1 MIRLTQ
7 LALRYPPIAI
17 VLTLAL
23 LVGGTWA
30 ALNLNQQLIPDVA
43 FPQATVVVV
52 WPGASADEVTR
63 GIVEPLETA
72 LEGISDVEVV
82 EVSARASESFAA
94 LTVRAEYGTDQDE
107 LRDAI
112 KTEVDDVALPSG
124 AEEPDIVLFSFGDLP
139 VVQASIRAEDDDLD
153 PASLQRLIEDEIV
166 PEIEAVDGVSKVT
179 LVGGREE
186 KVYLTLDRAK
196 MADAGVTVDTIRN
209 VLAANDISFP
219 AGTLTT
225 DGRSIPLQVS
235 HRVRSEEG
243 LRALALGGGGP
254 GGAPG
259 PVAGGPPAG
268 SASAGQPAS
277 GAGSAQPTRVAAGR
291 PAPLPTVVGPFP
303 LPAALQALGYA
314 TTDDLTADA
323 ILELEAQN
331 PELLRTVADEVIA
344 SLPPGAVLPPDVI
357 AALPN
362 DVRARLA
369 ARIAAPPTVPAGLPE
384 APPAAAETAPAPTD
398 TATGSAQPARVRVV
412 VVAEGDTLEGLAVRH
427 GVTSEA
433 IRAANGLVGDSL
445 LIGSVLRIPEPD
457 TGDQLPATWQPY
469 GATTP
474 AEVTP
479 EILDLVLR
487 DAPDLVSNLTAEQLL
502 ALPPEAV
509 RQLPLPFVSRQP
521 DDVRQAILDRMS
533 QIATP
538 APAPTPGG
546 AASAAGAGG
555 PRLLAPARQ
564 SSAEGLTLGDVATIT
579 REPEPA
585 RTINRSDG
593 QPSLS
598 LLVLKEQS
606 ANTVT
611 VVEAVLDAID
621 EIQDR
626 PELDG
631 VAFNIVFEQA
641 TFIEESLSGVR
652 NEGLLGGILAVIV
665 ILLFLNF
672 SVRATLVTAVSIPL
686 SIVVA
691 LLLMRVQGLSLNLLS
706 LAGLTIA
713 IGRVIDD
720 SIVVIENIYRHVH
733 RGEEGD
739 EAVIEG
745 TREVATAITA
755 ATLVTVAVFLPL
767 GFVGGITSEIFLP
780 FALTASYALLA
791 SLLVALTIVPL
802 LARWLLSRAAMPDH
816 DENWLQRWYTPVL
829 TWALDHRLATLLLA
843 FVFFGVSLALVR
855 FVDRTFLPGFGEPTI
870 AVEMALAPGTG
881 LATTDA
887 VARRVEAVL
896 ADEGDLGAV
905 EASVGRGGQSFEQF
919 FGGGSGGDSA
929 RAYFQVKVEDD
940 DGSDGDDEDGALS
953 GLFDSGPDPD
963 EVADRL
969 RDALETVPAA
979 AAADGVIGA
988 GEAITF
994 TVSAGTGGG
1003 PQGNLY
1009 DLQVR
1014 SDDEAA
1020 LREANDRILAALG
1033 DASNWEDLGYDEIP
1047 IINLSSNLTEARDI
1061 LSVDV
1066 DPAKAVDRGL
1076 STIQVA
1082 FALRQALEG
1091 QAVGDVEITEADGS
1105 QTLEVVARYPAD
1117 TLDSMQALE
1126 DFEISGPKGPVR
1138 VGDVA
1143 AVRVEPGPVQITRV
1157 SGQRAALINGE
1168 ITTNDTFGVIEDA
1181 TAIIDDLDL
1190 ADDFGEDVIEIGAG
1204 VESRQQ
1210 QEGFRDMLLA
1220 LPVSILV
1227 VYLIMVVTFGSLIHP
1242 FTILFSLPFAVSG
1255 ALVALA
1261 ITGRPLSLSSLI
1273 GVMMLIGIVTTNAIV
1288 LVDLVQQYRERGV
1301 GAREALIAGG
1311 RNRVRPI
1318 MMTAIATVIALIPL
1332 SLGLTEGALIASELA
1347 TTVIGG
1353 LTTST
1358 LLTLIVVPVIYRIID
1373 GLGSGGAEPTPSP
1386 SPGGPGGGM
1395 PAPGA
1400 AAPDPAVV
1408 VAAPVVTTPVV
1419 AAPLVAAPAALA
1431 PVAVAAPVIVAPPPP
1446 GGAAPASPAPAM
1458 GSEPERGTG
1467 PHGVAPNT
1475 VEIGGDAGGAGHG
1488 GDVAPTR
1495 ANVDDPAGEPDAPPP
1510 AG

>member
-7 LALRYPPIAI
+7 LALRHPPIAI

-23 LVGGTWA
+23 VVGGTWA
-30 ALNLNQQLIPDVA
+30 AFNLNQQLIPDVA
-43 FPQATVVVV
+43 FPQATVVIV

-63 GIVEPLETA
+63 GIVEPMETA
-72 LEGISDVEVV
+72 LEGITDVDVV
-82 EVSARASESFAA
+82 EVSARASDSFAA

-107 LRDAI
+107 LKDAI
-112 KTEVDDVALPSG
+112 RTQVDGVALPDG
-124 AEEPDIVLFSFGDLP
+124 AEDPDVVLFSFGDLP
-139 VVQASIRAEDDDLD
+139 VVQASIRAEDDAVD
-153 PASLQRLIEDEIV
+153 AAALQRLIEDEIV

-179 LVGGREE
+179 LLGGRDE
-186 KVYLTLDRAK
+186 KVYLTLDRAR
-196 MADAGVTVDTIRN
+196 MADEGVTVDTIRN
-209 VLAANDISFP
+209 LLAANDISFP
-219 AGTLTT
+219 AGTLAT
-225 DGRSIPLQVS
+225 DGRAIPLQVT
-235 HRVRSEEG
+235 HRVRSEDD
-243 LRALALGGGGP
+243 LRALALGGGGA
-254 GGAPG
+254 G
-259 PVAGGPPAG
+259 GGPPGGPAAG
-268 SASAGQPAS
+268 APPSSAG
-277 GAGSAQPTRVAAGR
+277 GARPTAVAAGR
-291 PAPLPTVVGPFP
+291 PAPVPTVTGPFP

-323 ILELEAQN
+323 ILELESQN
-331 PELLRTVADEVIA
+331 PELLRTVADEVIT
-344 SLPPGAVLPPDVI
+344 SLPAGAVLPPDVV

-369 ARIAAPPTVPAGLPE
+369 ARVAA
-384 APPAAAETAPAPTD
+384 PAAAPAGPPEASAVPAERAAAPATTVAP
-398 TATGSAQPARVRVV
+398 AAAARVQVV
-412 VVAEGDTLEGLAVRH
+412 VVAEGDTLEGLAARY
-427 GVTSEA
+427 GTTADA
-433 IRAANGLVGDSL
+433 IRAANGLTDDRL
-445 LIGSVLRIPEPD
+445 LAGSVLRIPQPAG
-457 TGDQLPATWQPY
+457 GDRLPAAWQAY
-469 GATTP
+469 GAAAP
-474 AEVTP
+474 ADVTP
-479 EILDLVLR
+479 EILDQVLR
-487 DAPDLVSNLTAEQLL
+487 EAPDLVSNLTAEQLL
-502 ALPPEAV
+502 ALPPDAV

-521 DDVRQAILDRMS
+521 EAVRQAILDRMS
-533 QIATP
+533 QMAT
-538 APAPTPGG
+538 PAPTPGG
-546 AASAAGAGG
+546 AAAAGGAAG
-555 PRLLAPARQ
+555 PRLLAPDRQAAAR
-564 SSAEGLTLGDVATIT
+564 GLTLGDVATIT

-593 QPSLS
+593 QPSLG

-611 VVEAVLDAID
+611 VVEDVLDAID
-621 EIQDR
+621 ELQDR
-626 PELDG
+626 PALDG

-652 NEGLLGGILAVIV
+652 NEGALGGILAVVV
-665 ILLFLNF
+665 ILIFLNF
-672 SVRATLVTAVSIPL
+672 SIRATLVTAVSIPL
-686 SIVVA
+686 SILVA

-720 SIVVIENIYRHVH
+720 SIVVIENIYRHIH
-733 RGEEGD
+733 RGEQGD
-739 EAVIEG
+739 QAVIEG

-791 SLLVALTIVPL
+791 SLVVALTIVPL

-816 DENWLQRWYTPVL
+816 DENWLQRWYTPAL
-829 TWALDHRLATLLLA
+829 AWALDHRLVTLLLA
-843 FVFFGVSLALVR
+843 FAFFAVSLGLVR
-855 FVDRTFLPGFGEPTI
+855 LVDRTFLPSFGEPTI
-870 AVEMALAPGTG
+870 SVEMAMAPGTG

-887 VARRVEAVL
+887 VARHVEAVL
-896 ADEGDLGAV
+896 DDEGDIGAI
-905 EASVGRGGQSFEQF
+905 ETTVGRGGQSFEQF
-919 FGGGSGGDSA
+919 FGGGGGGDSA
-929 RAYFQVKVEDD
+929 RAFFQAKVEGGDD
-940 DGSDGDDEDGALS
+940 DDEDGDG
-953 GLFDSGPDPD
+953 GLGGMFDGGQDPA
-963 EVADRL
+963 EIAERL
-969 RDALETVPAA
+969 RDALESVPGTAA
-979 AAADGVIGA
+979 GEGLIAA

-994 TVSAGTGGG
+994 TVSAGAGGG
-1003 PQGNLY
+1003 PRGNLY

-1020 LREANDRILAALG
+1020 LREANARILAAIE
-1033 DASNWEDLGYDEIP
+1033 DASNWEDLGYDEVP
-1047 IINLSSNLTEARDI
+1047 IINLSSNLTEARDV

-1066 DPAKAVDRGL
+1066 DPAKAVEKGL
-1076 STIQVA
+1076 STVQVA
-1082 FALRQALEG
+1082 VALRQALEG
-1091 QAVGDVEITEADGS
+1091 QAVGDVDLLGAGGS

-1117 TLDSMQALE
+1117 TLDSMRSLE
-1126 DFEISGPKGPVR
+1126 DFEITGPMGQVR

-1143 AVRVEPGPVQITRV
+1143 EIRVQPGPVQVTRV
-1157 SGQRAALINGE
+1157 SGQRAALISGE

-1190 ADDFGEDVIEIGAG
+1190 DDTFGDDVIEIGAG

-1261 ITGRPLSLSSLI
+1261 ITDRPLSLSSLI

-1288 LVDLVQQYRERGV
+1288 LVDLVQQYRERGI
-1301 GAREALIAGG
+1301 GAREALVAGG

-1373 GLGSGGAEPTPSP
+1373 GIGAGRAGPAPDP
-1386 SPGGPGGGM
+1386 SPGGGGGGQ
-1395 PAPGA
+1395 PAPA
-1400 AAPDPAVV
+1400 RP
-1408 VAAPVVTTPVV
+1408 
-1419 AAPLVAAPAALA
+1419 AAPAAPATPTAPAEGAGPATASDMAGVAAGIAATTAEAPAAFAPA
-1431 PVAVAAPVIVAPPPP
+1431 PVPET
-1446 GGAAPASPAPAM
+1446 GAAPGPATGPQAVVHLPPAPP
-1458 GSEPERGTG
+1458 GE
-1467 PHGVAPNT
+1467 
-1475 VEIGGDAGGAGHG
+1475 AGGAPD
-1488 GDVAPTR
+1488 GDAE
-1495 ANVDDPAGEPDAPPP
+1495 ASAPDAAPP